1 MNKKRYYYL
10 LAPAVLLM
18 AGVAM
23 SGCSD
28 RDEAAPQVTAKA
40 GEPILFGIA
49 DTQSR
54 THYTEDKYQIDWD
67 VYDKIGIYSDKAKPG
82 SALLN
87 KRFAYY
93 MINQVFPDTDQEHDY
108 HGAIVPVANK
118 DVVEITE
125 GEEAPSLG
133 GEDEKKY
140 GLMWG
145 DEGTF
150 SEKYTFY
157 GAYPACRIT
166 KSPADDPDYFTME
179 YHTNQTVTVESVSNG
194 VYTTK
199 PDMLNAYMMAEKKIY
214 PREDHILL
222 DFDPIMTTLDIHI
235 TAGGYELGTGI
246 INPVTITGVSVMMP
260 GALTNKALRYKVAE
274 GTTGE
279 PHGGDGSS
287 TRLSDVNTSQ
297 KESVFV
303 GIDNYGKRYV
313 DLFEGESISLLAF
326 LPPMDMETGVKIKVH
341 AVGALNFEVTV
352 KEEMIRQGRIDI
364 QLPDVKPS
372 SEMTPEQAA
381 LQTNNWISQLDGNL
395 KLKQLSIP
403 GYTCDGSEKGE
414 DITELLKKGVRA
426 FDMDKMFDKSNNI
439 FNKYEST
446 FKSQEVKETLIQFLR
461 NNPNEFIIIWFHT
474 GGTMGLNYNYNTE
487 ELKDFDSWKGTLPE
501 NLMSAKGNLIA
512 LKRHN
517 DHFTKYDAGWD
528 GNPNLFEFNEIPT
541 NSSNRPIINPIY
553 DDISDF
559 TDNFNKEESA
569 DWKAWYVTSWY
580 QNDEDIEETNRN
592 INKRIYEHIANTDQ
606 QKGYTGIVMVPRA
619 NDIYDEATTKPT
631 YSDLLIQSIIDC
643 NYKFTLDK

>member
-67 VYDKIGIYSDKAKPG
+67 VYDKIGIYSDKAEPG
-82 SALLN
+82 SALGG

-93 MINQVFPDTDQEHDY
+93 MINQVFPDTDPEHDY

-260 GALTNKALRYKVAE
+260 GALANKALRYKVAE
-274 GTTGE
+274 GTQ
-279 PHGGDGSS
+279 GGAGSS
-287 TRLSDVNTSQ
+287 IRLSDVNTSQ

-326 LPPMDMETGVKIKVH
+326 LPPMDMKTGVKIKVH

-352 KEEMIRQGRIDI
+352 DKEMIRQGRIDI

-381 LQTNNWISQLDGNL
+381 LQTNNWISQLDGNIHL
-395 KLKQLSIP
+395 SQMSIP
-403 GYTCDGSEKGE
+403 GYDCENEETPGKIE
-414 DITELLKKGVRA
+414 TLLKMGVRV
-426 FDMDKMFDKSNNI
+426 FDIDNIINHGGEGWVSSYRNLPDNLVEVFNSFILNN
-439 FNKYEST
+439 KG
-446 FKSQEVKETLIQFLR
+446 
-461 NNPNEFIIIWFHT
+461 EFIILLYEGDNDKYLKGINLGSFKNDINAANWK
-474 GGTMGLNYNYNTE
+474 TMSISELKGKIVAFEWRTTLLFGSGYVASKTE
-487 ELKDFDSWKGTLPE
+487 EIWNTDPYTFNRFGIVDKEQVDKEQIGEIYPNIDWNMVYMNWDKNATEGD
-501 NLMSAKGNLIA
+501 KI
-512 LKRHN
+512 
-517 DHFTKYDAGWD
+517 DVTK
-528 GNPNLFEFNEIPT
+528 T
-541 NSSNRPIINPIY
+541 
-553 DDISDF
+553 
-559 TDNFNKEESA
+559 
-569 DWKAWYVTSWY
+569 
-580 QNDEDIEETNRN
+580 
-592 INKRIYEHIANTDQ
+592 IYEEIASENKQDCSD
-606 QKGYTGIVMVPRA
+606 GCTGIILVPNA
-619 NDIYDEATTKPT
+619 GIT
-631 YSDLLIQSIIDC
+631 YSDLLIQAIIDC
-643 NYKFTLDK
+643 NYKLILDRN

>member
-1 MNKKRYYYL
+1 MNKKKYHYL

-18 AGVAM
+18 AGVTV

-49 DTQSR
+49 DPQSR

-67 VYDKIGIYSDKAKPG
+67 IYDKIGIYSDKAVPG
-82 SALLN
+82 SGLGG
-87 KRFAYY
+87 KKFAYY
-93 MINQVFPDTDQEHDY
+93 MINQVFPDTDPVHDY

-125 GEEAPSLG
+125 SGEAPSLTG
-133 GEDEKKY
+133 DNAGEY

-145 DEGTF
+145 DKDTF
-150 SEKYTFY
+150 SEEYTFY

-166 KSPADDPDYFTME
+166 KSPADETGYFTME

-199 PDMLNAYMMAEKKIY
+199 PDMLNAYMMAEKEIL
-214 PREDHILL
+214 PTEDHVLL

-260 GALTNKALRYKVAE
+260 GALTNQAVKYKVAD

-279 PHGGDGSS
+279 LL
-287 TRLSDVNTSQ
+287 RLSDVDASK

-326 LPPMDMETGVKIKVH
+326 LPPMDMKNGVKIRVH

-352 KEEMIRQGRIDI
+352 NEEMIKQSRIDI

-381 LQTNNWISQLDGNL
+381 LQTNNWITQLDGNIQL
-395 KLKQLSIP
+395 AQLSIP
-403 GYTCDGSEKGE
+403 EYDCDGSEDDTK
-414 DITELLKKGVRA
+414 ILALLNAGVRA
-426 FDMDKMFDKSNNI
+426 FDITDNKNNI
-439 FNKYEST
+439 NVFNT
-446 FKSQEVKETLIQFLR
+446 FINENQG
-461 NNPNEFIIIWFHT
+461 EFIITLVDGLNNTPSGLNKSDVELNANNWQ
-474 GGTMGLNYNYNTE
+474 GTMIESLRGKIISFEWYRFSNNYVQADKSAIPSNY
-487 ELKDFDSWKGTLPE
+487 
-501 NLMSAKGNLIA
+501 
-512 LKRHN
+512 
-517 DHFTKYDAGWD
+517 
-528 GNPNLFEFNEIPT
+528 LFEFEKYNKDTDFLSNTKWNLWYI
-541 NSSNRPIINPIY
+541 SSKDDYVLNQSIY
-553 DDISDF
+553 
-559 TDNFNKEESA
+559 N
-569 DWKAWYVTSWY
+569 
-580 QNDEDIEETNRN
+580 Q
-592 INKRIYEHIANTDQ
+592 IANEQ
-606 QKGYTGIVMVPRA
+606 IRQSGCTGMLMVPCA
-619 NDIYDEATTKPT
+619 DETRLNGQYT
-631 YSDLLIQSIIDC
+631 YSDLLIQAIIDC
-643 NYKFTLDK
+643 NYKFILDRN

>member
-40 GEPILFGIA
+40 GAPILFGIA

-82 SALLN
+82 SALEG

-118 DVVEITE
+118 NVVEITE
-125 GEEAPSLG
+125 GEGAPSLV
-133 GEDEKKY
+133 GEEAGMY

-145 DEGTF
+145 DENTF
-150 SEKYTFY
+150 SEEYTFY

-166 KSPADDPDYFTME
+166 KSPADDSGYFTME

-214 PREDHILL
+214 PRKDHILL

-260 GALTNKALRYKVAE
+260 GALTKKELRYHVAA
-274 GTTGE
+274 GTK
-279 PHGGDGSS
+279 GGDGSS
-287 TRLSDVNTSQ
+287 IRLSDVNTSQ

-352 KEEMIRQGRIDI
+352 NREMIRQGRIDI

-381 LQTNNWISQLDGNL
+381 LQTNNWISQLDDNI
-395 KLKQLSIP
+395 QLAQMSIP
-403 GYTCDGSEKGE
+403 GYDCEDEETPEKIETLLKMGVRVFNIENIIDHGRGIAGLQRRELPDDLVKAFNSFIEKNKEFVILLYDGDNDENLT
-414 DITELLKKGVRA
+414 DTELKLSKIDINAANWKT
-426 FDMDKMFDKSNNI
+426 KSI
-439 FNKYEST
+439 S
-446 FKSQEVKETLIQFLR
+446 
-461 NNPNEFIIIWFHT
+461 
-474 GGTMGLNYNYNTE
+474 
-487 ELKDFDSWKGTLPE
+487 ELKGKIVAFEWRTG
-501 NLMSAKGNLIA
+501 
-512 LKRHN
+512 LKSSYVASQ
-517 DHFTKYDAGWD
+517 TD
-528 GNPNLFEFNEIPT
+528 GIWNTDPYTFNRYGI
-541 NSSNRPIINPIY
+541 
-553 DDISDF
+553 D
-559 TDNFNKEESA
+559 NKEEIGEIYPNT
-569 DWKAWYVTSWY
+569 DWNMVYMDWDKNATEGDKIDVTK
-580 QNDEDIEETNRN
+580 T
-592 INKRIYEHIANTDQ
+592 IYEKVASDNKQNRD
-606 QKGYTGIVMVPRA
+606 GGCTGIVLVPNA
-619 NDIYDEATTKPT
+619 GITYNQDLEQYT
-631 YSDLLIQSIIDC
+631 YSDLLIQAIIDC
-643 NYKFTLDK
+643 NYKLILDRNLNQP

>member
-67 VYDKIGIYSDKAKPG
+67 VYDKIGIYSDKAEPG
-82 SALLN
+82 SALEG

-93 MINQVFPDTDQEHDY
+93 MINQVFPDTDPEHDY
-108 HGAIVPVANK
+108 HGAIVPVANEY
-118 DVVEITE
+118 VVEITE
-125 GEEAPSLG
+125 GEEAPSLE
-133 GEDEKKY
+133 GEEAGTY

-166 KSPADDPDYFTME
+166 KSPADDSGYFTME

-199 PDMLNAYMMAEKKIY
+199 PDMLNAYMMAEKKIL

-260 GALTNKALRYKVAE
+260 GALANKALRYNVAA

-287 TRLSDVNTSQ
+287 TRLSDVSTSQ

-352 KEEMIRQGRIDI
+352 DKEMIRQGRIDI

-381 LQTNNWISQLDGNL
+381 LQTNNWISQLDGNIHL
-395 KLKQLSIP
+395 SQMSIP
-403 GYTCDGSEKGE
+403 GYDCEDEETPEKIE
-414 DITELLKKGVRA
+414 TLLKMGVRVFEIENIIDHGGGIA
-426 FDMDKMFDKSNNI
+426 GYQRRKLPDALVKVFNSFILNN
-439 FNKYEST
+439 KG
-446 FKSQEVKETLIQFLR
+446 
-461 NNPNEFIIIWFHT
+461 EFIILLYDGNNDENLKDIDLELSEIEINAGNWR
-474 GGTMGLNYNYNTE
+474 NKSIS
-487 ELKDFDSWKGTLPE
+487 ELKGTIVAFEWRTTL
-501 NLMSAKGNLIA
+501 LGSGYVASQTDGI
-512 LKRHN
+512 
-517 DHFTKYDAGWD
+517 WD
-528 GNPNLFEFNEIPT
+528 TNPYTFNRYGI
-541 NSSNRPIINPIY
+541 
-553 DDISDF
+553 D
-559 TDNFNKEESA
+559 NKEEIGKIYPNI
-569 DWKAWYVTSWY
+569 DWNMVYMDWDKNATEGDKIDVTKTIYEKVASDNK
-580 QNDEDIEETNRN
+580 QNRN
-592 INKRIYEHIANTDQ
+592 
-606 QKGYTGIVMVPRA
+606 GGCTGIVLVPNA
-619 NDIYDEATTKPT
+619 GVTYNQGLEQYT
-631 YSDLLIQSIIDC
+631 YSDLLIQAIIDC
-643 NYKFTLDK
+643 NYKLILDRNLNQP

>member
-1 MNKKRYYYL
+1 MNKKRYHYL
-10 LAPAVLLM
+10 FATAVLLM

-67 VYDKIGIYSDKAKPG
+67 VYDKIGIYSDKAVPG
-82 SALLN
+82 SKLGE
-87 KRFAYY
+87 KSFAYY
-93 MINQVFPDTDQEHDY
+93 MINQVFPDTDPVHDY

-125 GEEAPSLG
+125 GEEAPSLK
-133 GEDEKKY
+133 GEEAGMY

-145 DEGTF
+145 KEYTL
-150 SEKYTFY
+150 SEEYTFY

-199 PDMLNAYMMAEKKIY
+199 PDMLNAYMMAKKKIL

-274 GTTGE
+274 GTQ
-279 PHGGDGSS
+279 GGDGSS
-287 TRLSDVNTSQ
+287 IRLSDVNTSQ

-326 LPPMDMETGVKIKVH
+326 LPPMDMKTGVKIKVH

-352 KEEMIRQGRIDI
+352 NREMIRQGRIDI

-372 SEMTPEQAA
+372 SEMTPDQAA
-381 LQTNNWISQLDGNL
+381 LQTNNWISQLDGSIP
-395 KLKQLSIP
+395 LKQLSMP
-403 GYTCDGSEKGE
+403 GYECIGNESGE
-414 DITELLKKGVRA
+414 TITGLLRKGVRVFDIDNYLNNDLPTDVANA
-426 FDMDKMFDKSNNI
+426 FNNFINENADSKDK
-439 FNKYEST
+439 
-446 FKSQEVKETLIQFLR
+446 
-461 NNPNEFIIIWFHT
+461 NEFIFI
-474 GGTMGLNYNYNTE
+474 LV
-487 ELKDFDSWKGTLPE
+487 DSDNDGKIE
-501 NLMSAKGNLIA
+501 NLNKAKVKLLAN
-512 LKRHN
+512 N
-517 DHFTKYDAGWD
+517 WES
-528 GNPNLFEFNEIPT
+528 FEIDKL
-541 NSSNRPIINPIY
+541 SDKIIVLEWWPGFLSPSCYI
-553 DDISDF
+553 
-559 TDNFNKEESA
+559 E
-569 DWKAWYVTSWY
+569 WY
-580 QNDEDIEETNRN
+580 QNFVPASYLFDYKKNDDGIFDNSNWDVRYWNIDADSDKESDQAEIISLNQSIYNQIITNQSQHN
-592 INKRIYEHIANTDQ
+592 C
-606 QKGYTGIVMVPRA
+606 TGIVLVPYA
-619 NDIYDEATTKPT
+619 DKTYVNHQYT
-631 YSDLLIQSIIDC
+631 YSDLLIQAIIDC
-643 NYKFTLDK
+643 NYKFILDRNLNQP

>member
-67 VYDKIGIYSDKAKPG
+67 VYDKIGIYSDKAEPG
-82 SALLN
+82 SALGG

-93 MINQVFPDTDQEHDY
+93 MINQVFPDTDPEHDY
-108 HGAIVPVANK
+108 HGAIVPVENK
-118 DVVEITE
+118 YVVEITE
-125 GEEAPSLG
+125 DEEAPSLD
-133 GEDEKKY
+133 GEEVGMY

-145 DEGTF
+145 DEGTL
-150 SEKYTFY
+150 SEEYTFY

-166 KSPADDPDYFTME
+166 KSPADEDDDPGYFTME

-260 GALTNKALRYKVAE
+260 GALANKALRYKVAE
-274 GTTGE
+274 GTQ
-279 PHGGDGSS
+279 GGAGSS
-287 TRLSDVNTSQ
+287 IRLSDVNTSQ

-326 LPPMDMETGVKIKVH
+326 LPPMDMKTGVKIKVH

-352 KEEMIRQGRIDI
+352 NKEMIRQGRIDI

-372 SEMTPEQAA
+372 SEMTPEQTA
-381 LQTNNWISQLDGNL
+381 LQTNNWISQLDGNIQL
-395 KLKQLSIP
+395 AQLSIP
-403 GYTCDGSEKGE
+403 EYDCDGSEDDTK
-414 DITELLKKGVRA
+414 ILALLNAGVRA
-426 FDMDKMFDKSNNI
+426 FDISDYKGNI
-439 FNKYEST
+439 NVFNT
-446 FKSQEVKETLIQFLR
+446 FINENQR
-461 NNPNEFIIIWFHT
+461 EFIIT
-474 GGTMGLNYNYNTE
+474 LVDGMRNTPSGLNNSNVGLKANNWQRTTIESLRGKIISFEWYKGSNNYVQADMTAVPSN
-487 ELKDFDSWKGTLPE
+487 
-501 NLMSAKGNLIA
+501 
-512 LKRHN
+512 
-517 DHFTKYDAGWD
+517 Y
-528 GNPNLFEFNEIPT
+528 LFEFEK
-541 NSSNRPIINPIY
+541 Y
-553 DDISDF
+553 
-559 TDNFNKEESA
+559 
-569 DWKAWYVTSWY
+569 
-580 QNDEDIEETNRN
+580 DEDTDFLSNTKWNLWYITNKDDYTLN
-592 INKRIYEHIANTDQ
+592 QSIYNQIANEQ
-606 QKGYTGIVMVPRA
+606 IRQSGCTGMFMVPCAGQTRF
-619 NDIYDEATTKPT
+619 DGQYT

-643 NYKFTLDK
+643 NYKFILDRN

>member
-54 THYTEDKYQIDWD
+54 THYTEEDEYQIDWD
-67 VYDKIGIYSDKAKPG
+67 VYDKIGIYSDKAVPG
-82 SALLN
+82 SELG
-87 KRFAYY
+87 KKSFAYY
-93 MINQVFPDTDQEHDY
+93 MINHVYSDTDPVHDY
-108 HGAIVPVANK
+108 HGDIVPVANK

-125 GEEAPSLG
+125 GEEAPSL
-133 GEDEKKY
+133 EVEEAEKY
-140 GLMWG
+140 GLRWG
-145 DEGTF
+145 DEDTF
-150 SEKYTFY
+150 SEEYTFY

-166 KSPADDPDYFTME
+166 KSPADDSGYFTME

-199 PDMLNAYMMAEKKIY
+199 PDMLNAYMMAEKKIL

-260 GALTNKALRYKVAE
+260 GALTNKALRYHVAA
-274 GTTGE
+274 GT
-279 PHGGDGSS
+279 DGSS

-326 LPPMDMETGVKIKVH
+326 LPPMDMEKDVKIKVH

-352 KEEMIRQGRIDI
+352 NQEMIRQGRIDI

-381 LQTNNWISQLDGNL
+381 LQTNNWISQLDDNI
-395 KLKQLSIP
+395 QLAQMSIP
-403 GYTCDGSEKGE
+403 GYDCEDEETSEKIE
-414 DITELLKKGVRA
+414 TLLKMGVRVFNIENIIDHGGGIAGYQRRELPDALVKA
-426 FDMDKMFDKSNNI
+426 FNSFIDKNTDEFVILLYDGNNDENLKDPGLELYEKIDINANNWRNKSI
-439 FNKYEST
+439 
-446 FKSQEVKETLIQFLR
+446 R
-461 NNPNEFIIIWFHT
+461 
-474 GGTMGLNYNYNTE
+474 
-487 ELKDFDSWKGTLPE
+487 ELK
-501 NLMSAKGNLIA
+501 GNIVAFEWRTSFGPGYVASQTDAILNKDPYTFNRFGIVDKEQIGEIYPNTDWNMVYMDWDKNA
-512 LKRHN
+512 TEGDKI
-517 DHFTKYDAGWD
+517 DVTK
-528 GNPNLFEFNEIPT
+528 T
-541 NSSNRPIINPIY
+541 
-553 DDISDF
+553 
-559 TDNFNKEESA
+559 
-569 DWKAWYVTSWY
+569 
-580 QNDEDIEETNRN
+580 
-592 INKRIYEHIANTDQ
+592 IYEKIASENKQDCSD
-606 QKGYTGIVMVPRA
+606 GCTGIILVPNA
-619 NDIYDEATTKPT
+619 GVTYNQDLEQYT
-631 YSDLLIQSIIDC
+631 YSDLLIQAIIDC
-643 NYKFTLDK
+643 NYKLILDRNLIQP

>member
-67 VYDKIGIYSDKAKPG
+67 VYDKIGIYSDKAEPG
-82 SALLN
+82 SALEG

-93 MINQVFPDTDQEHDY
+93 MINQVFPDTDPEHDY
-108 HGAIVPVANK
+108 HGAIVPVENK
-118 DVVEITE
+118 YVVEITE
-125 GEEAPSLG
+125 DEEAPSLD
-133 GEDEKKY
+133 GEEAGMY

-145 DEGTF
+145 DENTF
-150 SEKYTFY
+150 SEEYTFY

-166 KSPADDPDYFTME
+166 KSPADDSGYFTME

-199 PDMLNAYMMAEKKIY
+199 PDMLNAYMMAEKKIL

-260 GALTNKALRYKVAE
+260 GALANKALRYKVAE
-274 GTTGE
+274 GTQ
-279 PHGGDGSS
+279 GGDGFSI
-287 TRLSDVNTSQ
+287 RLSDVNTSQ

-326 LPPMDMETGVKIKVH
+326 LPPMDMKTGVKIKVH

-352 KEEMIRQGRIDI
+352 NKEMIRQGRIDI

-381 LQTNNWISQLDGNL
+381 LQTNNWISQLDPSI
-395 KLKQLSIP
+395 KLDQLSIP
-403 GYTCDGSEKGE
+403 GYICTGNETSY
-414 DITELLKKGVRA
+414 DIQTLLRQGVRA
-426 FDMDKMFDKSNNI
+426 FNIEKLTTHDRNNYYINDADINDILKAFMSTTDEFLILWIENGHGMSTANHRIKKYLDQTFGNENEKWFSTGNVHNLSINNLRGKVLAVKQNFFGSYTYFTPESQTPEKLIDRIILFDYQDIESVEKFAFNLFGEAWRAQFINDES
-439 FNKYEST
+439 FNKSIYETILSSEKGCT
-446 FKSQEVKETLIQFLR
+446 GIITI
-461 NNPNEFIIIWFHT
+461 PNAGSI
-474 GGTMGLNYNYNTE
+474 LNY
-487 ELKDFDSWKGTLPE
+487 G
-501 NLMSAKGNLIA
+501 
-512 LKRHN
+512 
-517 DHFTKYDAGWD
+517 
-528 GNPNLFEFNEIPT
+528 
-541 NSSNRPIINPIY
+541 
-553 DDISDF
+553 
-559 TDNFNKEESA
+559 
-569 DWKAWYVTSWY
+569 
-580 QNDEDIEETNRN
+580 
-592 INKRIYEHIANTDQ
+592 
-606 QKGYTGIVMVPRA
+606 
-619 NDIYDEATTKPT
+619 
-631 YSDLLIQSIIDC
+631 DLLLQSIIDC
-643 NYKFTLDK
+643 NYKFILDRN

>member
-93 MINQVFPDTDQEHDY
+93 MINQVFPDTDPEHDY
-108 HGAIVPVANK
+108 HGAIVPVANRY
-118 DVVEITE
+118 VVEITE
-125 GEEAPSLG
+125 GGEAPSLG
-133 GEDEKKY
+133 GDDKEKY

-145 DEGTF
+145 DEETF
-150 SEKYTFY
+150 SEEYTFY

-166 KSPADDPDYFTME
+166 KSPADEDDDPGYFTME

-260 GALTNKALRYKVAE
+260 GALTKKELRYHVAA
-274 GTTGE
+274 GTK
-279 PHGGDGSS
+279 GGDGSS
-287 TRLSDVNTSQ
+287 IRLSDVNTSQ

-326 LPPMDMETGVKIKVH
+326 LPPMDMKTGVKIKVH

-352 KEEMIRQGRIDI
+352 NKEMIRQGRIDI

-372 SEMTPEQAA
+372 SEMTPEQTA
-381 LQTNNWISQLDGNL
+381 LQTNNWISQLDGNIQL
-395 KLKQLSIP
+395 AQLSIP
-403 GYTCDGSEKGE
+403 EYDCDGSEDDTK
-414 DITELLKKGVRA
+414 ILALLNAGVRA
-426 FDMDKMFDKSNNI
+426 FDISDYKGNI
-439 FNKYEST
+439 NVFNT
-446 FKSQEVKETLIQFLR
+446 FINENQR
-461 NNPNEFIIIWFHT
+461 EFIIT
-474 GGTMGLNYNYNTE
+474 LVDGMRNTPSGLNNSNVGLKANNWQRTTIESLRGKIISFEWYKGSNNYVQADMTAVPSN
-487 ELKDFDSWKGTLPE
+487 
-501 NLMSAKGNLIA
+501 
-512 LKRHN
+512 
-517 DHFTKYDAGWD
+517 Y
-528 GNPNLFEFNEIPT
+528 LFEFEK
-541 NSSNRPIINPIY
+541 Y
-553 DDISDF
+553 
-559 TDNFNKEESA
+559 
-569 DWKAWYVTSWY
+569 
-580 QNDEDIEETNRN
+580 DEDTDFLSNTKWNLWYITNKDDYTLN
-592 INKRIYEHIANTDQ
+592 QSIYNQIANEQ
-606 QKGYTGIVMVPRA
+606 IRQSGCTGMFMVPCAGQTRF
-619 NDIYDEATTKPT
+619 DGQYT

-643 NYKFTLDK
+643 NYKFILDRN

>member
-82 SALLN
+82 SALEG

-93 MINQVFPDTDQEHDY
+93 MINQVFPDTDPEHDY

-125 GEEAPSLG
+125 GEEAPSLE
-133 GEDEKKY
+133 GEEAGTY

-260 GALTNKALRYKVAE
+260 GALDNKALRYYVAA

-279 PHGGDGSS
+279 PQGGDEAS
-287 TRLSDVNTSQ
+287 TRLSNVNTSQ

-352 KEEMIRQGRIDI
+352 KEEMITQGRIDI

-381 LQTNNWISQLDGNL
+381 LQTNNWISQLDGNI
-395 KLKQLSIP
+395 KWTQLSIP
-403 GYTCDGSEKGE
+403 GYDCNGHENKD
-414 DITELLKKGVRA
+414 DIEQLLKLGIRA
-426 FDMDKMFDKSNNI
+426 FDIDELCKKGNTSGAV
-439 FNKYEST
+439 EA
-446 FKSQEVKETLIQFLR
+446 FLEFFQDGKNSR
-461 NNPNEFIIIWFHT
+461 EFII
-474 GGTMGLNYNYNTE
+474 TMVDSRSPD
-487 ELKDFDSWKGTLPE
+487 ELKNENLDLDSKNWKNQTINNLKGQIISLEYNISHYIQDGKLGLLSNYLFGAKRYDDDNDNFLKNSDWNMRYRRDGEKENYSSNQSIYNQIISSTEQTDCCTGILMVPLAGTNVDKGT
-501 NLMSAKGNLIA
+501 
-512 LKRHN
+512 
-517 DHFTKYDAGWD
+517 Y
-528 GNPNLFEFNEIPT
+528 
-541 NSSNRPIINPIY
+541 
-553 DDISDF
+553 
-559 TDNFNKEESA
+559 
-569 DWKAWYVTSWY
+569 
-580 QNDEDIEETNRN
+580 
-592 INKRIYEHIANTDQ
+592 
-606 QKGYTGIVMVPRA
+606 
-619 NDIYDEATTKPT
+619 T
-631 YSDLLIQSIIDC
+631 YSDLLLQAIIDC
-643 NYKFTLDK
+643 NYKFILDRN

>member
-1 MNKKRYYYL
+1 MNKKKYHYL

-18 AGVAM
+18 AGVAV

-49 DTQSR
+49 DPQSR

-67 VYDKIGIYSDKAKPG
+67 IYDKIGIYSDKAVPG
-82 SALLN
+82 SGLGG
-87 KRFAYY
+87 KKFAYY
-93 MINQVFPDTDQEHDY
+93 MINQVFPDTDPVHDY

-125 GEEAPSLG
+125 SGEAPSLTG
-133 GEDEKKY
+133 DNAGEY

-145 DEGTF
+145 DKDTF
-150 SEKYTFY
+150 SEEYTFY

-166 KSPADDPDYFTME
+166 KSPADETGYFTME

-199 PDMLNAYMMAEKKIY
+199 PDMLNAYMMAEKEIL
-214 PREDHILL
+214 PTEDHVLL

-260 GALTNKALRYKVAE
+260 GALTNQAVKYKVAD

-279 PHGGDGSS
+279 LL
-287 TRLSDVNTSQ
+287 RLSDVDASK

-326 LPPMDMETGVKIKVH
+326 LPPMDMKNGVKIRVH

-352 KEEMIRQGRIDI
+352 NEEMIKQSRIDI

-381 LQTNNWISQLDGNL
+381 LQTNNWITQLDGNIQL
-395 KLKQLSIP
+395 AQLSIP
-403 GYTCDGSEKGE
+403 EYDCDGSEDDTK
-414 DITELLKKGVRA
+414 ILALLNAGVRA
-426 FDMDKMFDKSNNI
+426 FDITDITDNKNNI
-439 FNKYEST
+439 NVFNT
-446 FKSQEVKETLIQFLR
+446 FINENQG
-461 NNPNEFIIIWFHT
+461 EFIITLVDGLNNTPSGLNKSDVELNANNWQ
-474 GGTMGLNYNYNTE
+474 GTMIESLRGKIISFEWYRVSNNYVQADKSAIPSNY
-487 ELKDFDSWKGTLPE
+487 
-501 NLMSAKGNLIA
+501 
-512 LKRHN
+512 
-517 DHFTKYDAGWD
+517 
-528 GNPNLFEFNEIPT
+528 LFEFEKYN
-541 NSSNRPIINPIY
+541 
-553 DDISDF
+553 
-559 TDNFNKEESA
+559 
-569 DWKAWYVTSWY
+569 
-580 QNDEDIEETNRN
+580 EETDFLSNTKWN
-592 INKRIYEHIANTDQ
+592 LWYISSKDDYVLNQSIYNQIANEQ
-606 QKGYTGIVMVPRA
+606 IRQSGCTGMLMVPCA
-619 NDIYDEATTKPT
+619 DETRLNGQYT
-631 YSDLLIQSIIDC
+631 YSDLLIQAIIDC
-643 NYKFTLDK
+643 NYKFILDRN

>member
-54 THYTEDKYQIDWD
+54 THYTEEDEYQIDWD
-67 VYDKIGIYSDKAKPG
+67 VYDKIGIYSDKAVPG
-82 SALLN
+82 TELVEKS
-87 KRFAYY
+87 FAYY
-93 MINQVFPDTDQEHDY
+93 MINQVFPDTDPEHDY

-118 DVVEITE
+118 DVVEITDGE
-125 GEEAPSLG
+125 KAPSLVGEEA
-133 GEDEKKY
+133 EKY

-150 SEKYTFY
+150 NEEYTFY

-166 KSPADDPDYFTME
+166 KSPADGSGYFTME

-199 PDMLNAYMMAEKKIY
+199 PDMLNAYMMAEKKIL

-260 GALTNKALRYKVAE
+260 GALNNKALRYNVAA
-274 GTTGE
+274 GT
-279 PHGGDGSS
+279 DGSS
-287 TRLSDVNTSQ
+287 TRIDVNPSH

-326 LPPMDMETGVKIKVH
+326 LPPMDMKTGVKIKVH
-341 AVGALNFEVTV
+341 AVGALNFEVAV
-352 KEEMIRQGRIDI
+352 KQEMIRQGRIDI

-372 SEMTPEQAA
+372 SEIEQAA
-381 LQTNNWISQLDGNL
+381 LQTNNWISQLDGNIHL
-395 KLKQLSIP
+395 SQMSIP
-403 GYTCDGSEKGE
+403 GYDCE
-414 DITELLKKGVRA
+414 DEETPEEIETLLKMGVRVFNIENIINHGGGIAGHQRRKLPDDLVKA
-426 FDMDKMFDKSNNI
+426 FNSFIDKNTDEFVILLYDGNNDENLTDTDLELSKI
-439 FNKYEST
+439 EIDANNWRNKQIS
-446 FKSQEVKETLIQFLR
+446 
-461 NNPNEFIIIWFHT
+461 
-474 GGTMGLNYNYNTE
+474 
-487 ELKDFDSWKGTLPE
+487 ELKGTIVAFEWRTSFGPGYVVRQTDVILNKDPYTFDRYG
-501 NLMSAKGNLIA
+501 I
-512 LKRHN
+512 
-517 DHFTKYDAGWD
+517 D
-528 GNPNLFEFNEIPT
+528 
-541 NSSNRPIINPIY
+541 
-553 DDISDF
+553 
-559 TDNFNKEESA
+559 NKEEIGKIYPNT
-569 DWKAWYVTSWY
+569 DWNMVYMDWDKNATEGDKIDVTK
-580 QNDEDIEETNRN
+580 T
-592 INKRIYEHIANTDQ
+592 IYEKIASENKQDCSD
-606 QKGYTGIVMVPRA
+606 GCTGIILVPNA
-619 NDIYDEATTKPT
+619 GITYNQDLEYT
-631 YSDLLIQSIIDC
+631 YSDLLIQAIIDC
-643 NYKFTLDK
+643 NYKLILDRN

>member
-82 SALLN
+82 SALEG

-108 HGAIVPVANK
+108 HGAIVPVANR
-118 DVVEITE
+118 
-125 GEEAPSLG
+125 EEAPSLE
-133 GEDEKKY
+133 GEEAGMY

-145 DEGTF
+145 DEETF
-150 SEKYTFY
+150 SEEYTFY

-166 KSPADDPDYFTME
+166 KSPADDDLRHFTME

-199 PDMLNAYMMAEKKIY
+199 PDMLNAYMMAEKKIF

-260 GALTNKALRYKVAE
+260 GALTDKALRYHVAE

-279 PHGGDGSS
+279 PQGGDEAS
-287 TRLSDVNTSQ
+287 TRLSNVNTNQ

-352 KEEMIRQGRIDI
+352 NKEMIRQGRIDI

-381 LQTNNWISQLDGNL
+381 LQTNNWISQLDGNI
-395 KLKQLSIP
+395 QLAQMSIP
-403 GYTCDGSEKGE
+403 GYDCEDEETPEKIETLLKMGVRVFEIENIIDHGGGIAGYQRRELPDALVKAFNSFIEKNTGEFVILLYDGNNDENLTDTELKLSTIDINADSWRNKSISELKGKIVAFE
-414 DITELLKKGVRA
+414 WRTGLKSSYAASQTDMIWNTDPYTFNRYGIDDKEQIGEIYPNTDWNMVYWNVEVNEDVIDITK
-426 FDMDKMFDKSNNI
+426 
-439 FNKYEST
+439 T
-446 FKSQEVKETLIQFLR
+446 
-461 NNPNEFIIIWFHT
+461 
-474 GGTMGLNYNYNTE
+474 
-487 ELKDFDSWKGTLPE
+487 
-501 NLMSAKGNLIA
+501 
-512 LKRHN
+512 
-517 DHFTKYDAGWD
+517 
-528 GNPNLFEFNEIPT
+528 
-541 NSSNRPIINPIY
+541 
-553 DDISDF
+553 
-559 TDNFNKEESA
+559 
-569 DWKAWYVTSWY
+569 
-580 QNDEDIEETNRN
+580 
-592 INKRIYEHIANTDQ
+592 IYEEVASDNKQNRD
-606 QKGYTGIVMVPRA
+606 GGCTGIVLVPNA
-619 NDIYDEATTKPT
+619 GVTYNQGLEQYT
-631 YSDLLIQSIIDC
+631 YSDLLIQAIIDC
-643 NYKFTLDK
+643 NYKLILDRN

>member
-67 VYDKIGIYSDKAKPG
+67 VYDKIGIYSDKAVPG
-82 SALLN
+82 SELG
-87 KRFAYY
+87 KKSFAYY
-93 MINQVFPDTDQEHDY
+93 MINHVYSDTDPVHDY
-108 HGAIVPVANK
+108 HGDIVSVANK
-118 DVVEITE
+118 DAVEITE

-133 GEDEKKY
+133 GEEAGTY

-145 DEGTF
+145 DEETF
-150 SEKYTFY
+150 SEEYTFY

-166 KSPADDPDYFTME
+166 KSPADDSGYFTME

-199 PDMLNAYMMAEKKIY
+199 PDMLNAYMMAKKKIL

-274 GTTGE
+274 GTQ
-279 PHGGDGSS
+279 GGDGFSI
-287 TRLSDVNTSQ
+287 RLSDVNTSQ

-326 LPPMDMETGVKIKVH
+326 LPPMDMENGVKIRVH

-352 KEEMIRQGRIDI
+352 NKEMIRQGRIDI

-381 LQTNNWISQLDGNL
+381 LQTNNWITQLDGNIQL
-395 KLKQLSIP
+395 AQLSIP
-403 GYTCDGSEKGE
+403 EYDCDGSEDDTK
-414 DITELLKKGVRA
+414 ILALLNAGVRA
-426 FDMDKMFDKSNNI
+426 FDITDNKNNI
-439 FNKYEST
+439 NVFNT
-446 FKSQEVKETLIQFLR
+446 FINENQG
-461 NNPNEFIIIWFHT
+461 EFIITLVDGLNNTPSGLNKSDVGLNANNWQ
-474 GGTMGLNYNYNTE
+474 GTMIESLRGKIISFEWYRVSNNYVQADKSAIPSNY
-487 ELKDFDSWKGTLPE
+487 
-501 NLMSAKGNLIA
+501 
-512 LKRHN
+512 
-517 DHFTKYDAGWD
+517 
-528 GNPNLFEFNEIPT
+528 LFEFEKYNKDTDFLSNTKWNLWYI
-541 NSSNRPIINPIY
+541 SSKDDYVLNQSIY
-553 DDISDF
+553 
-559 TDNFNKEESA
+559 N
-569 DWKAWYVTSWY
+569 
-580 QNDEDIEETNRN
+580 Q
-592 INKRIYEHIANTDQ
+592 IANEQ
-606 QKGYTGIVMVPRA
+606 IRQSGCTGMLMVPCA
-619 NDIYDEATTKPT
+619 DETRLNGQYT
-631 YSDLLIQSIIDC
+631 YSDLLIQAIIDC
-643 NYKFTLDK
+643 NYKFILDRN

>member
-67 VYDKIGIYSDKAKPG
+67 VYDKIGIYSDKAVPG
-82 SALLN
+82 SKLGE
-87 KRFAYY
+87 KSFAYY
-93 MINQVFPDTDQEHDY
+93 MINHVYSDTDPVHDY

-118 DVVEITE
+118 NVVEITE
-125 GEEAPSLG
+125 GEGAPSLD
-133 GEDEKKY
+133 GEEAGMY

-145 DEGTF
+145 DEDTF
-150 SEKYTFY
+150 SEEYTFY

-166 KSPADDPDYFTME
+166 KSPADEDDDPGYFTME

-260 GALTNKALRYKVAE
+260 GALTKKELRYHVAA
-274 GTTGE
+274 GTK
-279 PHGGDGSS
+279 GGDGSS
-287 TRLSDVNTSQ
+287 IRLSDVNTSQ

-326 LPPMDMETGVKIKVH
+326 LPPMDMKTGVKIKVH

-352 KEEMIRQGRIDI
+352 DKEMIRQGRIDI

-381 LQTNNWISQLDGNL
+381 LQTNNWISQLDDNI
-395 KLKQLSIP
+395 QLAQMSIP
-403 GYTCDGSEKGE
+403 GYDCEDEETPEKIETLLKMGVRVFNIENIIDHGRGIAGLQRRELPDDLVKAFNSFIEKNKEFVILLYDGDNDENLT
-414 DITELLKKGVRA
+414 DTELKLSKIDINAANWKT
-426 FDMDKMFDKSNNI
+426 KSI
-439 FNKYEST
+439 S
-446 FKSQEVKETLIQFLR
+446 
-461 NNPNEFIIIWFHT
+461 
-474 GGTMGLNYNYNTE
+474 
-487 ELKDFDSWKGTLPE
+487 ELKGKIVAFEWRTG
-501 NLMSAKGNLIA
+501 
-512 LKRHN
+512 LKSSYVASQ
-517 DHFTKYDAGWD
+517 TD
-528 GNPNLFEFNEIPT
+528 GIWNTDPYTFNRYGI
-541 NSSNRPIINPIY
+541 
-553 DDISDF
+553 D
-559 TDNFNKEESA
+559 NKEEIGEIYPNT
-569 DWKAWYVTSWY
+569 DWNMVYMDWDKNATEGDKIDVTK
-580 QNDEDIEETNRN
+580 T
-592 INKRIYEHIANTDQ
+592 IYEKVASDNKQNRD
-606 QKGYTGIVMVPRA
+606 GGCTGIVLVPNA
-619 NDIYDEATTKPT
+619 GITYNQDEQYT
-631 YSDLLIQSIIDC
+631 YSDLLIQAIIDC
-643 NYKFTLDK
+643 NYKLILDRNLNQP

>member
-67 VYDKIGIYSDKAKPG
+67 VYDKIGIYSDNAVPG
-82 SALLN
+82 SKLGE
-87 KRFAYY
+87 KSFAYY
-93 MINQVFPDTDQEHDY
+93 MINHVYSDTDPVHDY
-108 HGAIVPVANK
+108 HGDIVPVANK

-133 GEDEKKY
+133 GEDEKEY

-145 DEGTF
+145 DEDTF
-150 SEKYTFY
+150 SEEYTFY

-166 KSPADDPDYFTME
+166 KSPADDSGYFTME

-199 PDMLNAYMMAEKKIY
+199 PDMLNAYMMAEKKIL

-260 GALTNKALRYKVAE
+260 GALDNKALRYHVAE

-279 PHGGDGSS
+279 PQGGDEAS
-287 TRLSDVNTSQ
+287 TRLSNVNTSQ

-326 LPPMDMETGVKIKVH
+326 LPPMDMETGVNIKVH

-352 KEEMIRQGRIDI
+352 NQEMIRQGRIDI

-372 SEMTPEQAA
+372 SEIEQAA
-381 LQTNNWISQLDGNL
+381 LQTNNWISQLDGNIHL
-395 KLKQLSIP
+395 SQMSIP
-403 GYTCDGSEKGE
+403 GYDCEKE
-414 DITELLKKGVRA
+414 ETPQKIETLLKMGVRV
-426 FDMDKMFDKSNNI
+426 FDIDNIINHDGEGFWGDSYRNLPNNLVEV
-439 FNKYEST
+439 FNS
-446 FKSQEVKETLIQFLR
+446 FIL
-461 NNPNEFIIIWFHT
+461 NNEGEFIILLYEGNNDKYLT
-474 GGTMGLNYNYNTE
+474 GIKLGSFKNGINAANWKTMSIN
-487 ELKDFDSWKGTLPE
+487 ELKGNIVAFEWRTTLLFGSGYVASKTDEIRNTNPYTF
-501 NLMSAKGNLIA
+501 NRYGIAK
-512 LKRHN
+512 
-517 DHFTKYDAGWD
+517 
-528 GNPNLFEFNEIPT
+528 
-541 NSSNRPIINPIY
+541 
-553 DDISDF
+553 
-559 TDNFNKEESA
+559 KEEIGKIYPNI
-569 DWKAWYVTSWY
+569 DWNMVYMNWDKNATEGDKIDVTK
-580 QNDEDIEETNRN
+580 T
-592 INKRIYEHIANTDQ
+592 IYEEIASENKQDCSD
-606 QKGYTGIVMVPRA
+606 GCTGIILVPNA
-619 NDIYDEATTKPT
+619 GITYNQDEQYT
-631 YSDLLIQSIIDC
+631 YSDLLIQAIIDC
-643 NYKFTLDK
+643 NYKLILDRNLNQP

>member
-67 VYDKIGIYSDKAKPG
+67 VYDKIGIYSDKAVPG
-82 SALLN
+82 SELG
-87 KRFAYY
+87 KKSFAYY
-93 MINQVFPDTDQEHDY
+93 MINHVYSDTDPVHNY
-108 HGAIVPVANK
+108 HGDIVPVANK

-133 GEDEKKY
+133 GEEAGTY

-145 DEGTF
+145 DEETF
-150 SEKYTFY
+150 SEEYTFY

-166 KSPADDPDYFTME
+166 KSPADDSGYFTME

-199 PDMLNAYMMAEKKIY
+199 PDMLNAYMMAEKKIL

-260 GALTNKALRYKVAE
+260 GALTK
-274 GTTGE
+274 
-279 PHGGDGSS
+279 
-287 TRLSDVNTSQ
+287 SQ

-326 LPPMDMETGVKIKVH
+326 LPPMDMKTGVKIKVH

-352 KEEMIRQGRIDI
+352 DKEMIRQGRIDI

-381 LQTNNWISQLDGNL
+381 LQTNNWISQLDDNI
-395 KLKQLSIP
+395 QLAQMSIP
-403 GYTCDGSEKGE
+403 GYDCEDEETPEKIE
-414 DITELLKKGVRA
+414 TLLKMGVRVFNIENIIDHGGGIAGLLRRELPDDLVKA
-426 FDMDKMFDKSNNI
+426 FNSFILNN
-439 FNKYEST
+439 KG
-446 FKSQEVKETLIQFLR
+446 
-461 NNPNEFIIIWFHT
+461 EFIILLYD
-474 GGTMGLNYNYNTE
+474 GNN
-487 ELKDFDSWKGTLPE
+487 DE
-501 NLMSAKGNLIA
+501 NLKNTDLELSEIDINADNWRNMPISK
-512 LKRHN
+512 LKKN
-517 DHFTKYDAGWD
+517 IVA
-528 GNPNLFEFNEIPT
+528 FEWRTDSYAASQTNWLVNKNQYTFNRFGIV
-541 NSSNRPIINPIY
+541 
-553 DDISDF
+553 D
-559 TDNFNKEESA
+559 KEQIE
-569 DWKAWYVTSWY
+569 
-580 QNDEDIEETNRN
+580 QIEEIYPNTAWNMVYMN
-592 INKRIYEHIANTDQ
+592 WGKNATEGDKIDVTKTIYEKIASENKQDCSD
-606 QKGYTGIVMVPRA
+606 GCTGIILVPNA
-619 NDIYDEATTKPT
+619 GITYNQDLEQYT
-631 YSDLLIQSIIDC
+631 YSDLLIQAIIDC
-643 NYKFTLDK
+643 NYKLILDRNLNQP

>member
-82 SALLN
+82 SALEG

-108 HGAIVPVANK
+108 HGAIVPVANR

-125 GEEAPSLG
+125 GEEAPSLE
-133 GEDEKKY
+133 GEEAGTY

-145 DEGTF
+145 DKDTF
-150 SEKYTFY
+150 SEEYTFY

-199 PDMLNAYMMAEKKIY
+199 PDMLNAYMMAEKTIL
-214 PREDHILL
+214 PRKDHILL

-260 GALTNKALRYKVAE
+260 GALTNKALRYNVAA

-287 TRLSDVNTSQ
+287 TRLSDVSTSQ

-326 LPPMDMETGVKIKVH
+326 LPPMDMKTGVKIKVH

-352 KEEMIRQGRIDI
+352 DKEMIRQGRIDI

-403 GYTCDGSEKGE
+403 GYELSSTDDGE
-414 DITELLKKGVRA
+414 DVEKMLRMGVRA
-426 FDMDKMFDKSNNI
+426 FDMDSDFAKNKKSGHQ
-439 FNKYEST
+439 YELSSDIT
-446 FKSQEVKETLIQFLR
+446 DVLKDFFGEKSSSK
-461 NNPNEFIIIWFHT
+461 NEFIIIWLHD
-474 GGTMGLNYNYNTE
+474 GGALRLKYNEYLDKYFSGKWISPTEDDFNQPIENYHGKIIAVKKNTFYHYFN
-487 ELKDFDSWKGTLPE
+487 KIDNRST
-501 NLMSAKGNLIA
+501 
-512 LKRHN
+512 
-517 DHFTKYDAGWD
+517 D
-528 GNPNLFEFNEIPT
+528 GNISGFYRDDYCRWWHIGEDEEEF
-541 NSSNRPIINPIY
+541 R
-553 DDISDF
+553 
-559 TDNFNKEESA
+559 FNGEWGA
-569 DWKAWYVTSWY
+569 QFIQDVSW
-580 QNDEDIEETNRN
+580 
-592 INKRIYEHIANTDQ
+592 NKGIYEIISNESEQ
-606 QKGYTGIVMVPRA
+606 SGYCTGILVLPP
-619 NDIYDEATTKPT
+619 NSGEIYYNNAPT
-631 YSDLLIQSIIDC
+631 YGDLLIQSVIDC
-643 NYKFTLDK
+643 NYKFILDRN

>member
-67 VYDKIGIYSDKAKPG
+67 VYDKIGIYSDKAEPG
-82 SALLN
+82 SALEG

-93 MINQVFPDTDQEHDY
+93 MINQVFPDTDPEHDY
-108 HGAIVPVANK
+108 HGAIVPVANR

-125 GEEAPSLG
+125 GEDAPSLG
-133 GEDEKKY
+133 GDDKKKY

-145 DEGTF
+145 DEDTF
-150 SEKYTFY
+150 SEEYTFY
-157 GAYPACRIT
+157 GAYPACRII
-166 KSPADDPDYFTME
+166 KSPADDDPGHFTME

-199 PDMLNAYMMAEKKIY
+199 PDMLNAYMMAEKKIL

-260 GALTNKALRYKVAE
+260 GALANKALRYKVAE
-274 GTTGE
+274 GTQ
-279 PHGGDGSS
+279 GGDGFSI
-287 TRLSDVNTSQ
+287 RLSDVNTSQ

-326 LPPMDMETGVKIKVH
+326 LPPMDMKTGVKIKVH

-381 LQTNNWISQLDGNL
+381 LQTNNWISQLDPSI
-395 KLKQLSIP
+395 KLDQLSIP
-403 GYTCDGSEKGE
+403 GYICTGNETSY
-414 DITELLKKGVRA
+414 DIQTLLRQGVRA
-426 FDMDKMFDKSNNI
+426 FNIEKLTTNDGNNYYINDANINDILKAFMSTTDEFLILWIENGHKMSTANHRINKYLDQTFGNEKWFSTENVHNLSINDLRGKVLAVKQNFFGLYTYFTPESQTPYLNGKILFDYQDIESVENFSFNLFGKAWMAQFINDES
-439 FNKYEST
+439 FNKSIYETILSSEKGCT
-446 FKSQEVKETLIQFLR
+446 GIITI
-461 NNPNEFIIIWFHT
+461 PNAGSI
-474 GGTMGLNYNYNTE
+474 LNY
-487 ELKDFDSWKGTLPE
+487 G
-501 NLMSAKGNLIA
+501 
-512 LKRHN
+512 
-517 DHFTKYDAGWD
+517 
-528 GNPNLFEFNEIPT
+528 
-541 NSSNRPIINPIY
+541 
-553 DDISDF
+553 
-559 TDNFNKEESA
+559 
-569 DWKAWYVTSWY
+569 
-580 QNDEDIEETNRN
+580 
-592 INKRIYEHIANTDQ
+592 
-606 QKGYTGIVMVPRA
+606 
-619 NDIYDEATTKPT
+619 
-631 YSDLLIQSIIDC
+631 DLLLQSIIDC
-643 NYKFTLDK
+643 NYKFILDRNLNQP

>member
-93 MINQVFPDTDQEHDY
+93 MINQVFPDTDPEHDY
-108 HGAIVPVANK
+108 HGAIVPVANR

-125 GEEAPSLG
+125 GGEAPSLG
-133 GEDEKKY
+133 GDDKKKY

-145 DEGTF
+145 DEETF
-150 SEKYTFY
+150 SEEYTFY

-166 KSPADDPDYFTME
+166 KSPADDSGYFTME

-260 GALTNKALRYKVAE
+260 GALTKKELRYHVAA
-274 GTTGE
+274 GTK
-279 PHGGDGSS
+279 GGDGSS
-287 TRLSDVNTSQ
+287 IRLSDVNTSQ

-326 LPPMDMETGVKIKVH
+326 LPPMDMKTGVKIKVH

-352 KEEMIRQGRIDI
+352 NKEMIRQGRIDI

-372 SEMTPEQAA
+372 SEIEQAA
-381 LQTNNWISQLDGNL
+381 LQTNNWISRLDPNTPI
-395 KLKQLSIP
+395 KQLSIP
-403 GYTCDGSEKGE
+403 GYTCNGSETGE

-426 FDMDKMFDKSNNI
+426 FDLDVFFTESDFHVGTAHSDYSIPEEYSDITEAFKTFI
-439 FNKYEST
+439 ENKT
-446 FKSQEVKETLIQFLR
+446 
-461 NNPNEFIIIWFHT
+461 NENDFVIIW
-474 GGTMGLNYNYNTE
+474 
-487 ELKDFDSWKGTLPE
+487 LKHRYHVYLDDNFKGKWNEDLPE
-501 NLMSAKGNLIA
+501 KISDTNGFPIIA
-512 LKRHN
+512 LKDYN
-517 DHFTKYDAGWD
+517 DSELNRESD
-528 GNPNLFEFNEIPT
+528 GLVSRKKICDYSKLADERRFK
-541 NSSNRPIINPIY
+541 
-553 DDISDF
+553 DDIPEF
-559 TDNFNKEESA
+559 TDNFDKERNANWQVWHIEKFYVSDDDALA
-569 DWKAWYVTSWY
+569 DEK
-580 QNDEDIEETNRN
+580 RN

-619 NDIYDEATTKPT
+619 NDIYDEATTQPT

>member
-82 SALLN
+82 SALEG

-108 HGAIVPVANK
+108 HGAIVPVANR

-125 GEEAPSLG
+125 GEEAPSLE
-133 GEDEKKY
+133 GEEAGTY

-145 DEGTF
+145 DEDTF
-150 SEKYTFY
+150 SEEYTFY

-199 PDMLNAYMMAEKKIY
+199 PDMLNAYMMAEKTIL
-214 PREDHILL
+214 PRKDHILL

-260 GALTNKALRYKVAE
+260 GALTNKALRYNVAA

-287 TRLSDVNTSQ
+287 TRLSDVSTSQ

-326 LPPMDMETGVKIKVH
+326 LPPMDMKTGVKIKVH

-352 KEEMIRQGRIDI
+352 DKEMIRQGRIDI

-381 LQTNNWISQLDGNL
+381 LQTNNWISQLDGNIHL
-395 KLKQLSIP
+395 SQMSIP
-403 GYTCDGSEKGE
+403 GYDCEKE
-414 DITELLKKGVRA
+414 ETPQKIETLLKMGVRV
-426 FDMDKMFDKSNNI
+426 FDIDNIINHGGEGFWGDSYRNLPNNLVEV
-439 FNKYEST
+439 FNS
-446 FKSQEVKETLIQFLR
+446 FIL
-461 NNPNEFIIIWFHT
+461 NNEGEFIILLYEDDNDKYLKGINLGSFKNDINAANWK
-474 GGTMGLNYNYNTE
+474 TMSIS
-487 ELKDFDSWKGTLPE
+487 ELKGKIVAFEWRTTL
-501 NLMSAKGNLIA
+501 LGSGYVASQ
-512 LKRHN
+512 
-517 DHFTKYDAGWD
+517 TD
-528 GNPNLFEFNEIPT
+528 GIWNTDPYTFNRFGIV
-541 NSSNRPIINPIY
+541 
-553 DDISDF
+553 D
-559 TDNFNKEESA
+559 KE
-569 DWKAWYVTSWY
+569 
-580 QNDEDIEETNRN
+580 QIEEQIGEIYPNTDWNMVYMN
-592 INKRIYEHIANTDQ
+592 WDENATEGDKIDVTKTIYEKVASDNKQNRD
-606 QKGYTGIVMVPRA
+606 GGCTGIVLVPNA
-619 NDIYDEATTKPT
+619 GVTYNQDLEQYT
-631 YSDLLIQSIIDC
+631 YSDLLIQAIIDC
-643 NYKFTLDK
+643 NYKLILDRNLNQP

>member
-67 VYDKIGIYSDKAKPG
+67 VYDKIGIYSDNAVPG
-82 SALLN
+82 SKLGE
-87 KRFAYY
+87 KSFAYY
-93 MINQVFPDTDQEHDY
+93 MINHVYSDTDPVHDY
-108 HGAIVPVANK
+108 HGDIVPVANK

-133 GEDEKKY
+133 GEDEKEY

-145 DEGTF
+145 DEDTF
-150 SEKYTFY
+150 SEEYTFY

-166 KSPADDPDYFTME
+166 KSPADDSGYFTME

-199 PDMLNAYMMAEKKIY
+199 PDMLNAYMMAEKKIL

-260 GALTNKALRYKVAE
+260 GALDNKALRYHVAE

-279 PHGGDGSS
+279 PQGGDEAS
-287 TRLSDVNTSQ
+287 TRLSNVNTSQ

-326 LPPMDMETGVKIKVH
+326 LPPMDMETGVNIKVH

-352 KEEMIRQGRIDI
+352 NQEMIRQGRIDI

-372 SEMTPEQAA
+372 SEIEQAA
-381 LQTNNWISQLDGNL
+381 LQTNNWISQLDGNIHL
-395 KLKQLSIP
+395 SQMSIP
-403 GYTCDGSEKGE
+403 GYDCEKE
-414 DITELLKKGVRA
+414 ETPQKIETLLKMGVRV
-426 FDMDKMFDKSNNI
+426 FDIDNIINHDGEGFWGDSYRNLPNNLVEV
-439 FNKYEST
+439 FNS
-446 FKSQEVKETLIQFLR
+446 FIL
-461 NNPNEFIIIWFHT
+461 NNEGEFIILLYEDDNDKYLKGINLGSFKNDINAANWK
-474 GGTMGLNYNYNTE
+474 TMSISELKGKIVAFEWRTTLLFGSGYVESKTE
-487 ELKDFDSWKGTLPE
+487 EIWNTDPYTFNRFGIVDKEQVDKEQIGDIYPNIDWNMVYMNWDKNATEGD
-501 NLMSAKGNLIA
+501 KI
-512 LKRHN
+512 
-517 DHFTKYDAGWD
+517 DVTK
-528 GNPNLFEFNEIPT
+528 T
-541 NSSNRPIINPIY
+541 
-553 DDISDF
+553 
-559 TDNFNKEESA
+559 
-569 DWKAWYVTSWY
+569 
-580 QNDEDIEETNRN
+580 
-592 INKRIYEHIANTDQ
+592 IYEEIASENKQDCSD
-606 QKGYTGIVMVPRA
+606 GCTGIILVPNA
-619 NDIYDEATTKPT
+619 GITYNQDEQYT
-631 YSDLLIQSIIDC
+631 YSDLLIQAIIDC
-643 NYKFTLDK
+643 NYKLILDRN

>member
-28 RDEAAPQVTAKA
+28 RDEVAPQVTAKA

-54 THYTEDKYQIDWD
+54 THYTEEDEYQIDWD
-67 VYDKIGIYSDKAKPG
+67 VYDKIGIYSDIAEPG
-82 SALLN
+82 SKLGG

-93 MINQVFPDTDQEHDY
+93 MINQVFPDIDPEHDY
-108 HGAIVPVANK
+108 HGAIVPVANN
-118 DVVEITE
+118 DVEEITE
-125 GEEAPSLG
+125 GEKAPSLD
-133 GEDEKKY
+133 GEEAGEY

-145 DEGTF
+145 DEDTF

-166 KSPADDPDYFTME
+166 KSPADDDPGHFTME

-199 PDMLNAYMMAEKKIY
+199 PDMLNAYMMAEKKIL
-214 PREDHILL
+214 PSEDHILL

-260 GALTNKALRYKVAE
+260 GALANKALRYKVAE
-274 GTTGE
+274 GTQ
-279 PHGGDGSS
+279 GGVGSS
-287 TRLSDVNTSQ
+287 TQLSDVDTNQ

-326 LPPMDMETGVKIKVH
+326 LPPMDMKTGVKIKVH

-352 KEEMIRQGRIDI
+352 NQEMIRQGRIDI

-403 GYTCDGSEKGE
+403 GYTCDGSETGE

-426 FDMDKMFDKSNNI
+426 FDMDKMFDKSNSSRN
-439 FNKYEST
+439 NYEST
-446 FKSQEVKETLIQFLR
+446 FKSPEVKKTLIQFLS
-461 NNPNEFIIIWFHT
+461 NNPSEFIIIWFHT
-474 GGTMGLNYNYNTE
+474 GGLVGTNYHNYNID
-487 ELKDFDSWKGTLPE
+487 ELDDFNSWKGTLQE
-501 NLMSAKGNLIA
+501 TLMNAKGNLIA
-512 LKRHN
+512 LKLHD
-517 DHFTKYDAGWD
+517 DHFTEYDASIW
-528 GNPNLFEFNEIPT
+528 GNPNLFEFNKIPT
-541 NSSNRPIINPIY
+541 NSSNQPIINPIY

-559 TDNFNKEESA
+559 TDNFDEEESA
-569 DWKAWYVTSWY
+569 DWKAWNVTSWY

-592 INKRIYEHIANTDQ
+592 INKRIYEYIANTDQ

>member
-1 MNKKRYYYL
+1 
-10 LAPAVLLM
+10 
-18 AGVAM
+18 M

-67 VYDKIGIYSDKAKPG
+67 VYDKIGIYSDKAVPG
-82 SALLN
+82 SELGE
-87 KRFAYY
+87 KSFAYY
-93 MINQVFPDTDQEHDY
+93 MINHVYSDTDPVHDY
-108 HGAIVPVANK
+108 HGDIVSVANK
-118 DVVEITE
+118 DAVEITE

-145 DEGTF
+145 DEDTF
-150 SEKYTFY
+150 SEEYTFY

-199 PDMLNAYMMAEKKIY
+199 PDMLNAYMMAKKKIL

-260 GALTNKALRYKVAE
+260 GALTKKELKYNVAE
-274 GTTGE
+274 GTQ
-279 PHGGDGSS
+279 GGDGSS
-287 TRLSDVNTSQ
+287 IRLIDVNTSQ

-326 LPPMDMETGVKIKVH
+326 LPPMDMKTGVKIKVH

-352 KEEMIRQGRIDI
+352 NKEMIRQGRIDI

-372 SEMTPEQAA
+372 SEIEQAA
-381 LQTNNWISQLDGNL
+381 LQTNNWISQLDGNIHL
-395 KLKQLSIP
+395 SQMSIP
-403 GYTCDGSEKGE
+403 GYDCEKE
-414 DITELLKKGVRA
+414 ETPEKIETLLKMGVRVFEIENIIDHGGGIA
-426 FDMDKMFDKSNNI
+426 GLQRRELPDALVKVFNSFILNN
-439 FNKYEST
+439 KG
-446 FKSQEVKETLIQFLR
+446 
-461 NNPNEFIIIWFHT
+461 EFIILLYDGNNDENLKDTDLDLSEIDIDADSWR
-474 GGTMGLNYNYNTE
+474 NKSIS
-487 ELKDFDSWKGTLPE
+487 ELKSKIVAFEWRTDSYAASQTNWSVNKNQYT
-501 NLMSAKGNLIA
+501 
-512 LKRHN
+512 
-517 DHFTKYDAGWD
+517 
-528 GNPNLFEFNEIPT
+528 FNRFGIV
-541 NSSNRPIINPIY
+541 
-553 DDISDF
+553 D
-559 TDNFNKEESA
+559 KE
-569 DWKAWYVTSWY
+569 
-580 QNDEDIEETNRN
+580 QIEEIYPN
-592 INKRIYEHIANTDQ
+592 IAWNMVYMNWDKWDKNAIEGDKIDVTKTIYEEIASENKQDCSD
-606 QKGYTGIVMVPRA
+606 GCTGIILVPNA
-619 NDIYDEATTKPT
+619 GITYNQDLEQYT
-631 YSDLLIQSIIDC
+631 YSDLLIQAIIDC
-643 NYKFTLDK
+643 NYKLILDRN

>member
-54 THYTEDKYQIDWD
+54 THYTEEDEYQIDWD
-67 VYDKIGIYSDKAKPG
+67 VYDKIGIYSDEAVPG
-82 SALLN
+82 SELGE
-87 KRFAYY
+87 KSFAYY
-93 MINQVFPDTDQEHDY
+93 MINHVYSDTDPVHDY
-108 HGAIVPVANK
+108 HGDIVPVANK

-133 GEDEKKY
+133 GEDEKEY

-145 DEGTF
+145 DEDTF
-150 SEKYTFY
+150 SEEYTFY

-166 KSPADDPDYFTME
+166 KSPADDSGYFTME

-199 PDMLNAYMMAEKKIY
+199 PDMLNAYMMAEKKIL

-260 GALTNKALRYKVAE
+260 GALDNKALRYHVAE

-279 PHGGDGSS
+279 PQGGDEAS
-287 TRLSDVNTSQ
+287 TRLSNVNTSQ

-352 KEEMIRQGRIDI
+352 NQEMIRQGRIDI

-403 GYTCDGSEKGE
+403 GYELSSTDDGE
-414 DITELLKKGVRA
+414 DVEKMLRMGVRA
-426 FDMDKMFDKSNNI
+426 FDMDLDFAKHEKSGHQ
-439 FNKYEST
+439 YELSSDIT
-446 FKSQEVKETLIQFLR
+446 NVLKDFFGEKSSSK
-461 NNPNEFIIIWFHT
+461 NEFIIIWLHD
-474 GGTMGLNYNYNTE
+474 GGASRLKYNEYLDEYFSGKWISPAEDDFNQPIENYHGKIIAVKKNT
-487 ELKDFDSWKGTLPE
+487 FY
-501 NLMSAKGNLIA
+501 
-512 LKRHN
+512 H
-517 DHFTKYDAGWD
+517 Y
-528 GNPNLFEFNEIPT
+528 
-541 NSSNRPIINPIY
+541 
-553 DDISDF
+553 
-559 TDNFNKEESA
+559 FNKIDNRSTDLGFNRDDYCRWWHIGEDGEEFKFNGEWGA
-569 DWKAWYVTSWY
+569 QFIQDVSW
-580 QNDEDIEETNRN
+580 
-592 INKRIYEHIANTDQ
+592 NKGIYEIISNESEQ
-606 QKGYTGIVMVPRA
+606 SGYCTGILVLPP
-619 NDIYDEATTKPT
+619 NSGEIYYNNAPT
-631 YSDLLIQSIIDC
+631 YGDLLIQSVIDC
-643 NYKFTLDK
+643 NYKFILDRN

>member
-67 VYDKIGIYSDKAKPG
+67 VYDKIGIYSDKAEPG
-82 SALLN
+82 SALLK

-93 MINQVFPDTDQEHDY
+93 MINKVFPDTDPEHDY
-108 HGAIVPVANK
+108 HGAIVPVANR

-125 GEEAPSLG
+125 GEDAPSLG
-133 GEDEKKY
+133 GDDKKKY

-145 DEGTF
+145 DKDTF
-150 SEKYTFY
+150 SEEYTFY

-166 KSPADDPDYFTME
+166 KSPADDSGYFTME

-260 GALTNKALRYKVAE
+260 GALTNKALRYHVAE

-279 PHGGDGSS
+279 PQGGDGSA

-326 LPPMDMETGVKIKVH
+326 LPPMDMKTGVKIKVH

-372 SEMTPEQAA
+372 SEIEQAA
-381 LQTNNWISQLDGNL
+381 LQTNNWISQLDPSI
-395 KLKQLSIP
+395 KLDQLSIP
-403 GYTCDGSEKGE
+403 GYICTGNETSD
-414 DITELLKKGVRA
+414 DIQTLLRQGVRA
-426 FDMDKMFDKSNNI
+426 FNI
-439 FNKYEST
+439 EKLTTS
-446 FKSQEVKETLIQFLR
+446 
-461 NNPNEFIIIWFHT
+461 
-474 GGTMGLNYNYNTE
+474 
-487 ELKDFDSWKGTLPE
+487 
-501 NLMSAKGNLIA
+501 
-512 LKRHN
+512 
-517 DHFTKYDAGWD
+517 D
-528 GNPNLFEFNEIPT
+528 GNNYYINDADINTILKAFMSTTDEFLILWIENGYLAGDDTDSHVDTLARFCSEDTIVYVKCEDESDEHYDELRAMEEEIKAFRQENGEPYRLVPLPMADEVVWEGERLPAT
-541 NSSNRPIINPIY
+541 YANFLIINGAVLLPFYNSPKDEEARKVLQAVFPDREVIGINCLPLIKQHGSLHCVTMQY
-553 DDISDF
+553 PEGYIS
-559 TDNFNKEESA
+559 
-569 DWKAWYVTSWY
+569 
-580 QNDEDIEETNRN
+580 
-592 INKRIYEHIANTDQ
+592 
-606 QKGYTGIVMVPRA
+606 
-619 NDIYDEATTKPT
+619 
-631 YSDLLIQSIIDC
+631 
-643 NYKFTLDK
+643 

>member
-67 VYDKIGIYSDKAKPG
+67 VYDKIGIYSDKAVPG
-82 SALLN
+82 SELGE
-87 KRFAYY
+87 KSFAYY
-93 MINQVFPDTDQEHDY
+93 MINHVYSDTDPVHDY
-108 HGAIVPVANK
+108 HGDIVSVANK
-118 DVVEITE
+118 DAVEITE

-145 DEGTF
+145 DEDTF
-150 SEKYTFY
+150 SEEYTFY

-199 PDMLNAYMMAEKKIY
+199 PDMLNAYMMAKKKIL

-260 GALTNKALRYKVAE
+260 GALTKKELKYNVAE
-274 GTTGE
+274 GTQ
-279 PHGGDGSS
+279 GGDGSS
-287 TRLSDVNTSQ
+287 IRLIDVNTSQ

-326 LPPMDMETGVKIKVH
+326 LPPMDMKTGVKIRVH

-352 KEEMIRQGRIDI
+352 NEEMIKQSRIDI

-381 LQTNNWISQLDGNL
+381 LQTNNWITQLDGNIQL
-395 KLKQLSIP
+395 AQLSIP
-403 GYTCDGSEKGE
+403 EYDCDGSEDDTK
-414 DITELLKKGVRA
+414 ILALLNAGVRA
-426 FDMDKMFDKSNNI
+426 FDITDNKNNI
-439 FNKYEST
+439 NVFNT
-446 FKSQEVKETLIQFLR
+446 FINENQG
-461 NNPNEFIIIWFHT
+461 EFIITLVDGLNNTPSGLNKSDVELNANNWQ
-474 GGTMGLNYNYNTE
+474 GTMIESLRGKIISFEWYRFSNNYVQADKSAIPSNY
-487 ELKDFDSWKGTLPE
+487 
-501 NLMSAKGNLIA
+501 
-512 LKRHN
+512 
-517 DHFTKYDAGWD
+517 
-528 GNPNLFEFNEIPT
+528 LFEFEKYNKDTDFLSNTKWNLWYI
-541 NSSNRPIINPIY
+541 SSKDDYVLNQSIY
-553 DDISDF
+553 
-559 TDNFNKEESA
+559 N
-569 DWKAWYVTSWY
+569 
-580 QNDEDIEETNRN
+580 Q
-592 INKRIYEHIANTDQ
+592 IANEQ
-606 QKGYTGIVMVPRA
+606 IRQSGCTGMLMVPCA
-619 NDIYDEATTKPT
+619 DETRLNGQYT
-631 YSDLLIQSIIDC
+631 YSDLLIQAIIDC
-643 NYKFTLDK
+643 NYKFILDRN

>member
-1 MNKKRYYYL
+1 MNKKKYHYL

-18 AGVAM
+18 VGVAV

-49 DTQSR
+49 DPQSR

-67 VYDKIGIYSDKAKPG
+67 IYDKIGIYSDKAVPG
-82 SALLN
+82 SELGG
-87 KRFAYY
+87 KSFAYY
-93 MINQVFPDTDQEHDY
+93 MINQVFPDTDPVHDY

-125 GEEAPSLG
+125 GGEAPSLT
-133 GEDEKKY
+133 GEDAGKY

-145 DEGTF
+145 KEETF
-150 SEKYTFY
+150 TEEYTFY

-166 KSPADDPDYFTME
+166 NNPADDAGYFTME

-199 PDMLNAYMMAEKKIY
+199 PDMLNAYMMAEKKIL

-260 GALTNKALRYKVAE
+260 GALTNKAVRYEVAD

-279 PHGGDGSS
+279 PQGGDDST
-287 TRLSDVNTSQ
+287 TRLSDVDSNK

-326 LPPMDMETGVKIKVH
+326 LPPMDMENGVKIRVH

-352 KEEMIRQGRIDI
+352 NKEMIRQGRIDI
-364 QLPDVKPS
+364 QLPDV
-372 SEMTPEQAA
+372 TPFPDSDN
-381 LQTNNWISQLDGNL
+381 LKSNNWISQLDGNI
-395 KLKQLSIP
+395 QLAQMSIP
-403 GYTCDGSEKGE
+403 GYECNDEEGPG
-414 DITELLKKGVRA
+414 DIETLLKMGVRVFDIDNIINHGGGVAGYQYRDLPQDLVDA
-426 FDMDKMFDKSNNI
+426 FNSFIGKNRD
-439 FNKYEST
+439 
-446 FKSQEVKETLIQFLR
+446 
-461 NNPNEFIIIWFHT
+461 EFIILLYDGNNDKHLT
-474 GGTMGLNYNYNTE
+474 GTYLNLSEIDFNTDNWKNE
-487 ELKDFDSWKGTLPE
+487 PISELKGKIVAFEWRDVLGKQGYAASQTGTILNLNPYTFDRYG
-501 NLMSAKGNLIA
+501 I
-512 LKRHN
+512 
-517 DHFTKYDAGWD
+517 
-528 GNPNLFEFNEIPT
+528 
-541 NSSNRPIINPIY
+541 
-553 DDISDF
+553 
-559 TDNFNKEESA
+559 
-569 DWKAWYVTSWY
+569 TSQDKIGEVY
-580 QNDEDIEETNRN
+580 PN
-592 INKRIYEHIANTDQ
+592 INWNMVYMDWDRWDDVDDGVKIDATKTIYEKIISEKEQSRDKAC
-606 QKGYTGIVMVPRA
+606 TGIVLVPNA
-619 NDIYDEATTKPT
+619 GETIINGQYT

-643 NYKFTLDK
+643 NFKLILDRN

>member
-93 MINQVFPDTDQEHDY
+93 MINQVFPDTDPEHDY

-199 PDMLNAYMMAEKKIY
+199 PDMLNAYMMAEKKIL

-260 GALTNKALRYKVAE
+260 GALTNKALRYNVAA

-279 PHGGDGSS
+279 PQGGDEAS
-287 TRLSDVNTSQ
+287 TRLSNVNTSQ

-326 LPPMDMETGVKIKVH
+326 LPPMDMKTGVKIKVH

-403 GYTCDGSEKGE
+403 GYELSSTDDGE
-414 DITELLKKGVRA
+414 DVEKMLRMGVRA
-426 FDMDKMFDKSNNI
+426 FDMDLDFAKHEKSGHQ
-439 FNKYEST
+439 YELSSDIT
-446 FKSQEVKETLIQFLR
+446 NVLKDFFGEKSSSK
-461 NNPNEFIIIWFHT
+461 NEFIIIWLHD
-474 GGTMGLNYNYNTE
+474 GGALRLKYNEYLDEYFSGKWISPTEDDFNQPIENYHGKIIAVKKNTT
-487 ELKDFDSWKGTLPE
+487 FY
-501 NLMSAKGNLIA
+501 
-512 LKRHN
+512 H
-517 DHFTKYDAGWD
+517 Y
-528 GNPNLFEFNEIPT
+528 
-541 NSSNRPIINPIY
+541 
-553 DDISDF
+553 
-559 TDNFNKEESA
+559 FNKIDNRSTDLYRDDYCRWWHIGEGEEEFRFDNEWGA
-569 DWKAWYVTSWY
+569 QFIQDVSW
-580 QNDEDIEETNRN
+580 
-592 INKRIYEHIANTDQ
+592 NKGIYEIISNESKQ
-606 QKGYTGIVMVPRA
+606 SGCCTGILVLPP
-619 NDIYDEATTKPT
+619 NSGEIYYNNAPT
-631 YSDLLIQSIIDC
+631 YGDLLIQSVIDC
-643 NYKFTLDK
+643 NYKFILDRN

>member
-67 VYDKIGIYSDKAKPG
+67 VYDKIGIYSDNAVPG
-82 SALLN
+82 SELGE
-87 KRFAYY
+87 KSFAYY
-93 MINQVFPDTDQEHDY
+93 MINHVYSDTDPVHDY
-108 HGAIVPVANK
+108 HGDIVPVANK

-125 GEEAPSLG
+125 GEGAPSLD
-133 GEDEKKY
+133 GEKAGTY

-145 DEGTF
+145 KENTF
-150 SEKYTFY
+150 SEEYTFY

-166 KSPADDPDYFTME
+166 KSPADDSGYFTME

-260 GALTNKALRYKVAE
+260 GALANKALRYKVAE
-274 GTTGE
+274 GTQ
-279 PHGGDGSS
+279 GGAGSS
-287 TRLSDVNTSQ
+287 IRLSDVNTSQ

-326 LPPMDMETGVKIKVH
+326 LPPMDMKTGVKIKVH

-352 KEEMIRQGRIDI
+352 NKEMIRQGRIDI

-372 SEMTPEQAA
+372 SEIEQAA

-403 GYTCDGSEKGE
+403 GYELSSADNGE
-414 DITELLKKGVRA
+414 DVEKMLRMGVRA
-426 FDMDKMFDKSNNI
+426 FDMDSDFAKNRKSGQQ
-439 FNKYEST
+439 YELASDIT
-446 FKSQEVKETLIQFLR
+446 DVLKDFFGEKSSSK
-461 NNPNEFIIIWFHT
+461 NEFIIIWLHD
-474 GGTMGLNYNYNTE
+474 GGALRLKYNEYLDEHFSGKWISPDEDDFNQSIENYHGKIIAVKKNT
-487 ELKDFDSWKGTLPE
+487 FYY
-501 NLMSAKGNLIA
+501 
-512 LKRHN
+512 H
-517 DHFTKYDAGWD
+517 Y
-528 GNPNLFEFNEIPT
+528 
-541 NSSNRPIINPIY
+541 
-553 DDISDF
+553 
-559 TDNFNKEESA
+559 FNKIYNRSTDLGRDDYCRWWHIGEDEEGFRFNGEWGA
-569 DWKAWYVTSWY
+569 QFIQDVSW
-580 QNDEDIEETNRN
+580 
-592 INKRIYEHIANTDQ
+592 NKDIYEIISNESDQ
-606 QKGYTGIVMVPRA
+606 SGHCTGILVLPP
-619 NDIYDEATTKPT
+619 NSGEIYYNNAPT
-631 YSDLLIQSIIDC
+631 YGDLLIQSVIDC
-643 NYKFTLDK
+643 NYKFILDRN

>member
-82 SALLN
+82 SELRG

-93 MINQVFPDTDQEHDY
+93 MINQVFPDTDSEHDY
-108 HGAIVPVANK
+108 HGAIVPIANR

-125 GEEAPSLG
+125 GEEAPSLE
-133 GEDEKKY
+133 GEEAGTY

-145 DEGTF
+145 DEDTF

-166 KSPADDPDYFTME
+166 KSPADDPGYFTME

-199 PDMLNAYMMAEKKIY
+199 PDMLNAYMMAEKKIL

-260 GALTNKALRYKVAE
+260 GALDNKALRYYVAA

-279 PHGGDGSS
+279 PQGGDEAS
-287 TRLSDVNTSQ
+287 TRLSNVNTSQ

-403 GYTCDGSEKGE
+403 GYELSETDNGE
-414 DITELLKKGVRA
+414 DVEKMLRMGVRA
-426 FDMDKMFDKSNNI
+426 FDMDSDFAKNRKSGHQ
-439 FNKYEST
+439 YELSSDIT
-446 FKSQEVKETLIQFLR
+446 NVLKDFFGEKSSSK
-461 NNPNEFIIIWFHT
+461 NEFIIIWLHD
-474 GGTMGLNYNYNTE
+474 GGALRLKYNEYLDKYFSGKWISPAEDGFNQPIENYHGKIIAVKKNT
-487 ELKDFDSWKGTLPE
+487 FYP
-501 NLMSAKGNLIA
+501 
-512 LKRHN
+512 
-517 DHFTKYDAGWD
+517 Y
-528 GNPNLFEFNEIPT
+528 
-541 NSSNRPIINPIY
+541 
-553 DDISDF
+553 
-559 TDNFNKEESA
+559 FNKIDNRSTDVFSRDDYCRWWHIGEDEEEFRFNGEWGA
-569 DWKAWYVTSWY
+569 QFIQDVSW
-580 QNDEDIEETNRN
+580 
-592 INKRIYEHIANTDQ
+592 NKGIYEIISNESEQ
-606 QKGYTGIVMVPRA
+606 SGYCTGILVLPP
-619 NDIYDEATTKPT
+619 NSGEIYYNNAPT
-631 YSDLLIQSIIDC
+631 YGDLLIQSVIDC
-643 NYKFTLDK
+643 NYKFILDRN

>member
-54 THYTEDKYQIDWD
+54 THYTEEDEYQIDWD
-67 VYDKIGIYSDKAKPG
+67 VYDKIGIYSDNAVPG
-82 SALLN
+82 SELGE
-87 KRFAYY
+87 KSFAYY
-93 MINQVFPDTDQEHDY
+93 MINQVFPDTDPEHDY

-125 GEEAPSLG
+125 VEEA
-133 GEDEKKY
+133 EKY

-145 DEGTF
+145 DEDTF
-150 SEKYTFY
+150 SEEYTFY

-166 KSPADDPDYFTME
+166 KSPADDSGYFTME

-199 PDMLNAYMMAEKKIY
+199 PDMLNAYMMAEKKIL

-260 GALTNKALRYKVAE
+260 GALTKKALRYHVAA

-279 PHGGDGSS
+279 PQGGDGSS

-326 LPPMDMETGVKIKVH
+326 LPPMDMEKKVKIKVH

-352 KEEMIRQGRIDI
+352 NQEMIRQGRIDI

-381 LQTNNWISQLDGNL
+381 LQTNNWISQLDGNI
-395 KLKQLSIP
+395 KWTQLSIP
-403 GYTCDGSEKGE
+403 GYDCNGQENKD
-414 DITELLKKGVRA
+414 DIEQLLKLGIRA
-426 FDMDKMFDKSNNI
+426 FDIDELCENDNTSGAVEAFLEFFQDEKNNG
-439 FNKYEST
+439 
-446 FKSQEVKETLIQFLR
+446 
-461 NNPNEFIIIWFHT
+461 EFII
-474 GGTMGLNYNYNTE
+474 TMV
-487 ELKDFDSWKGTLPE
+487 DSWNGSPGELENKKLDLNSGNWNDQTINNLKGQIISLGYIV
-501 NLMSAKGNLIA
+501 GNYIQDGKLGVPSNYLFGA
-512 LKRHN
+512 EQ
-517 DHFTKYDAGWD
+517 YDGIDNFLNNSDWNMRYRDD
-528 GNPNLFEFNEIPT
+528 GEDY
-541 NSSNRPIINPIY
+541 SSNQYIYNQII
-553 DDISDF
+553 SS
-559 TDNFNKEESA
+559 TEQ
-569 DWKAWYVTSWY
+569 T
-580 QNDEDIEETNRN
+580 
-592 INKRIYEHIANTDQ
+592 
-606 QKGYTGIVMVPRA
+606 GCCTGILMVPLA
-619 NDIYDEATTKPT
+619 GTNVDNGTYT
-631 YSDLLIQSIIDC
+631 YSDLLLQAIIDC
-643 NYKFTLDK
+643 NYKFILDRNRNQP

>member
-67 VYDKIGIYSDKAKPG
+67 VYDKIGIYSDKAEPG
-82 SALLN
+82 SALEG

-93 MINQVFPDTDQEHDY
+93 MINQVFPDTDPEHDY
-108 HGAIVPVANK
+108 HGAIVPVANRN
-118 DVVEITE
+118 VVKITE

-145 DEGTF
+145 EEDTF
-150 SEKYTFY
+150 SEEYTFY

-199 PDMLNAYMMAEKKIY
+199 PDMLNAYMMAEKKIL
-214 PREDHILL
+214 PRKDHILL

-260 GALTNKALRYKVAE
+260 GALTKKELRYHVAA
-274 GTTGE
+274 GTQ
-279 PHGGDGSS
+279 GGDGSS
-287 TRLSDVNTSQ
+287 IRLSDVNTSQ

-326 LPPMDMETGVKIKVH
+326 LPPMDMKTGVKIKVH

-403 GYTCDGSEKGE
+403 GYTCDGSEKGK

-426 FDMDKMFDKSNNI
+426 FDMDKMFDKSNKNS
-439 FNKYEST
+439 NDYEST
-446 FKSQEVKETLIQFLR
+446 FKSLEVKETLIQFLR
-461 NNPNEFIIIWFHT
+461 NNPSEFIIIWFHT
-474 GGTMGLNYNYNTE
+474 GGAMGSNYHNYNTD
-487 ELKDFDSWKGTLPE
+487 ELNDFKSWKGTLPE

-517 DHFTKYDAGWD
+517 DHFTEYNASIW

-541 NSSNRPIINPIY
+541 KSSGIINPIY

-569 DWKAWYVTSWY
+569 NWKAWYVTSWY

-619 NDIYDEATTKPT
+619 NDIYDEATTQPT

-643 NYKFTLDK
+643 NYKFTLDKQAMR

>member
-67 VYDKIGIYSDKAKPG
+67 VYDKIGIYSDKAVPG
-82 SALLN
+82 SELGE
-87 KRFAYY
+87 KSFAYY
-93 MINQVFPDTDQEHDY
+93 MINHVYSDTDPVHDY
-108 HGAIVPVANK
+108 HGDIVSVANK
-118 DVVEITE
+118 DAVEITE

-145 DEGTF
+145 DEDTF
-150 SEKYTFY
+150 SEEYTFY

-199 PDMLNAYMMAEKKIY
+199 PDMLNAYMMAKKKIL

-260 GALTNKALRYKVAE
+260 GALTKKELKYNVAE
-274 GTTGE
+274 GTQ
-279 PHGGDGSS
+279 GGDGSS
-287 TRLSDVNTSQ
+287 IRLIDVNTSQ

-326 LPPMDMETGVKIKVH
+326 LPPMDMKTGVKIKVH

-352 KEEMIRQGRIDI
+352 NKEMIRQGRIDI

-372 SEMTPEQAA
+372 SEIEQAA
-381 LQTNNWISQLDGNL
+381 LQTNNWISQLDGNIHL
-395 KLKQLSIP
+395 SQMSIP
-403 GYTCDGSEKGE
+403 GYDCEKE
-414 DITELLKKGVRA
+414 ETPEKIETLLKMGVRVFEIENIIDHGGGIA
-426 FDMDKMFDKSNNI
+426 GLQRRELPDALVKVFNSFILNN
-439 FNKYEST
+439 KG
-446 FKSQEVKETLIQFLR
+446 
-461 NNPNEFIIIWFHT
+461 EFIILLYDGNNDENLKDTDLDLSEIDIDADSWR
-474 GGTMGLNYNYNTE
+474 NKSIS
-487 ELKDFDSWKGTLPE
+487 ELKSKIVAFEWRTDSYAASQTNWSVNKNQYT
-501 NLMSAKGNLIA
+501 
-512 LKRHN
+512 
-517 DHFTKYDAGWD
+517 
-528 GNPNLFEFNEIPT
+528 FNRFGIV
-541 NSSNRPIINPIY
+541 
-553 DDISDF
+553 D
-559 TDNFNKEESA
+559 KE
-569 DWKAWYVTSWY
+569 
-580 QNDEDIEETNRN
+580 QIEEIYPN
-592 INKRIYEHIANTDQ
+592 IAWNMVYMNWDKWDKNAIEGDKIDVTKTIYEEIASENKQDCSD
-606 QKGYTGIVMVPRA
+606 GCTGIILVPNA
-619 NDIYDEATTKPT
+619 GITYNQDLEQYT
-631 YSDLLIQSIIDC
+631 YSDLLIQAIIDC
-643 NYKFTLDK
+643 NYKLILDRN